1 MMFALII
8 LYVVTLVYLSIT
20 ERFRNY
26 TSIMALQ
33 GWILFAIALLRLH
46 SINIFDLL
54 FVLAETLIF
63 KAIVVPAIM
72 RRIIRT
78 TKINKIF
85 SSGESQFNALAGSL
99 AALIVSIG
107 ITYCI
112 ADNSIDMVFFGVA
125 LYALLSGLILITARR
140 RIFAHL
146 VGFLVIEN
154 GVFLFSIAMGIE
166 MPFMINIAIM
176 LDILMSILML
186 GLFITRIGDR
196 LHTADSDKLTSL
208 KD

>member
-26 TSIMALQ
+26 TTLMALQ

-63 KAIVVPAIM
+63 KAVVVPVIM
-72 RRIIRT
+72 QRIIRK

-99 AALIVSIG
+99 GALIVSIG
-107 ITYCI
+107 ITYYI
-112 ADNSIDMVFFGVA
+112 ADNSINMVFFGVA

-166 MPFMINIAIM
+166 MPFLINFAIM

-186 GLFITRIGDR
+186 GLFITRIGDK
-196 LHTADSDKLTSL
+196 LHTADSDQLTSV